1 MPHVQTRLADALSR
15 SYRLEREL
23 GQGGMATVYLAVDLR
38 HHRQVA
44 IKVLRAEFAAAL
56 GAERFLREIETTAN
70 LRHPHILPL
79 YDSGEANGF
88 LFYVMPY
95 IEGESLRNRLER
107 EKQLP
112 VEEALQIGREVADAL
127 NYAHG
132 RGVIHRDIKPENI
145 LLESGHAVVADF
157 GIARAVRA
165 AGTEKLTQAGM
176 WVGSPTYMS
185 PEQAS
190 GQIDLDG
197 RSDLYSLGCVLF
209 EMIAGAPPFTGPS
222 PQAVIAKRFMEAPPS
237 VTSLRDAVP
246 SGVSRAVAR
255 LLQREPTD
263 RFATGAELVG
273 ALRGYERRAP
283 AEPGAPQ
290 TASGRSAAAREQYS
304 PSSIAVL
311 PFTDMSAARDQDWF
325 CEGIAEEILNALT
338 RLPGLKVATRTS
350 AFRFK
355 DAARDLGKIG
365 AALGVTT
372 LLEGSV
378 RTAGSKLRVTAQL
391 SNAGDGSLLWSERFD
406 GQLEDVFEI
415 QEQIAEQTVK
425 ALQLRMETSD
435 TTPVQSRHS
444 EDLEAYQLFLK
455 GRHFR
460 YSKLDLKSALRCF
473 ELAVGRDPTYALAR
487 VAMAETLTIL
497 GSVYGVLPPSLGQA
511 RAKEELRKARELG
524 GESGQA
530 AHVEGLLALLYDW
543 DTRASLRAFERALA
557 LEPSSVPSQAWY
569 SVALV
574 VLGRREDAV
583 QQVRLLIEH
592 DPQSPWANAMAG
604 GTCLQLDRVEDAVVH
619 LRRALELDPG
629 SLHASWLLGMALAA
643 RSNWREAQE
652 WLHRAVTVSARAP
665 HFVGLLAWCQAA
677 SGQQAE
683 ARQALAELEHRSAS
697 EYVSPLF
704 LAWAFSELD
713 EPEKTR
719 RLLQEAFTERAGIL
733 AIMQFPFFRRLRG
746 EPLMVEL
753 RRQLLGQ

>member
-1 MPHVQTRLADALSR
+1 MPHDQTRLADALSR

-112 VEEALQIGREVADAL
+112 VKEALQIGREVADAL
-127 NYAHG
+127 SYAHG
-132 RGVIHRDIKPENI
+132 RGVVHRDIKPENI

-165 AGTEKLTQAGM
+165 VGTEKLTQAGM

-185 PEQAS
+185 PEQAA

-222 PQAVIAKRFMEAPPS
+222 PQAVIAKRFMETPPAVS
-237 VTSLRDAVP
+237 SPRDTVP
-246 SGVSRAVAR
+246 SGVSRAIAR

-263 RFATGAELVG
+263 RFATGAELAR
-273 ALRGYERRAP
+273 ALQGYERGAP
-283 AEPGAPQ
+283 AEPGAAQ
-290 TASGRSAAAREQYS
+290 IASGRSAAAREQYS

-350 AFRFK
+350 AFRFR

-425 ALQLRMETSD
+425 ALQLRMGASD
-435 TTPVQSRHS
+435 ATPFQPRHS
-444 EDLEAYQLFLK
+444 EDFEAYQLFLK

-460 YSKLDLKSALRCF
+460 YSKLDLKNALRCF
-473 ELAVGRDPTYALAR
+473 EQAVGRDPTYAVAR
-487 VAMAETLTIL
+487 VALAETLTIL
-497 GSVYGVLPPSLGQA
+497 GSYGVLPPSLGQA
-511 RAKEELRKARELG
+511 RAKEELRKACELG

-543 DTRASLRAFERALA
+543 DTRASLQAFERALA
-557 LEPSSVPSQAWY
+557 LESSSVPSQAWY
-569 SVALV
+569 SVVLLT
-574 VLGRREDAV
+574 LGRREDAV
-583 QQVRLLIEH
+583 HQVRLLVEL
-592 DPQSPWANAMAG
+592 DPQSPYANAMAG
-604 GTCLQLDRVEDAVVH
+604 GTYLQLDRAEEALVH

-629 SLHASWLLGMALAA
+629 SLHATWLLGIALAA
-643 RSNWREAQE
+643 RSNWREALE
-652 WLHRAVTVSARAP
+652 WLRRAVTVSARAP

-683 ARQALAELEHRSAS
+683 ARQMLAELEHRSAS

-733 AIMQFPFFRRLRG
+733 AIMQFPFFRRLCA

-753 RRQLLGQ
+753 RQRLLGL